1 MSTIERTLV
10 LFGLRFHVLCED
22 LIAGFY
28 KLLTLNGIL
37 RLVLSSDVDICQTEA
52 LSGISLFTEQLK
64 ILLVVG
70 DSVYSLLVR
79 TEQDGHAAITVGL
92 RRILFESF
100 LVVLDSLCAIVE
112 TIGRKAG
119 CIDIVTI
126 EERRI
131 GILAIAQV
139 GDALLGVLKIHRFYL
154 CIEKHTAQDEIGR
167 SKGEEFIGH
176 LLDRR
181 EVRLIHEREEIVL
194 TCVHIVDCRIG
205 CAVEELLIGRSC
217 ILIFT
222 GRVGDVAKFLVSR
235 EVVGLAL
242 KNLLQS
248 FFGHDGVHIFVNACT
263 QTQSFDVVGL
273 DVQDFIELLSCTA
286 PVLSQHAHLCLQH
299 KTGHILRI

>member
-1 MSTIERTLV
+1 M
-10 LFGLRFHVLCED
+10 
-22 LIAGFY
+22 
-28 KLLTLNGIL
+28 
-37 RLVLSSDVDICQTEA
+37 
-52 LSGISLFTEQLK
+52 
-64 ILLVVG
+64 
-70 DSVYSLLVR
+70 LVR

-131 GILAIAQV
+131 RILAIAQI

-194 TCVHIVDCRIG
+194 TCVHIVDCRIRR
-205 CAVEELLIGRSC
+205 AVEELLIGRSC
-217 ILIFT
+217 VLIFT
-222 GRVGDVAKFLVSR
+222 GCVGDVAKFLVSR

-248 FFGHDGVHIFVNACT
+248 FFGHDGVHIFVNTCA
-263 QTQSFDVVGL
+263 QTQSFNVVGM
-273 DVQDFIELLSCTA
+273 DVQDFIELLTGTA